1 MTRDRFRQGANVLF
15 AGTQIAAGY
24 FAAVTGMGESIAD
37 RSAAATT
44 PVTPAGYAFAI
55 WGVIFA
61 GCLAYAVYQAL
72 PRHRE
77 DRFLRR
83 VGWFTA
89 AAFLGNTL
97 WGVECQLY
105 GFTWLTVVIIVGTLA
120 ASGLACRELA
130 PVRRALTSTE
140 YWCVFVPVNLLAG
153 WLSVAAFA
161 NIAAACQAH
170 GLGSLGLSATNFAI
184 VLIAAAGLFGVA
196 VTVRTQG
203 RWYAAAVVWGLIGIM
218 VANQAADNPVV
229 VLTAGGVAVVVLA
242 GLYAGQFLEWTHA
255 GQRSGR
261 RTVVAYSSPVT
272 SPNRP

>member
-1 MTRDRFRQGANVLF
+1 MHRDRLRQGANVLL
-15 AGTQIAAGY
+15 AVTQIAAGS
-24 FAAVTGMGESIAD
+24 FTAITGLGESIAD

-61 GCLAYAVYQAL
+61 GCLAYAVYQAV

-77 DRFLRR
+77 DRWLRR

-97 WGVECQLY
+97 WSVECQLN
-105 GFTWLTVVIIVGTLA
+105 GFSWLTVAIIAGTLA

-140 YWCVFVPVNLLAG
+140 YWCAFVPVNLLAG

-161 NIAAACQAH
+161 NVAAACQAH

-203 RWYAAAVVWGLIGIM
+203 RWYATAVVWGLIGIM
-218 VANQAADNPVV
+218 VANQAADNPAV

-242 GLYAGQFLEWTHA
+242 GLYADQFLEWTHA
-255 GQRSGR
+255 GGR
-261 RTVVAYSSPVT
+261 ADGRTVTA
-272 SPNRP
+272 